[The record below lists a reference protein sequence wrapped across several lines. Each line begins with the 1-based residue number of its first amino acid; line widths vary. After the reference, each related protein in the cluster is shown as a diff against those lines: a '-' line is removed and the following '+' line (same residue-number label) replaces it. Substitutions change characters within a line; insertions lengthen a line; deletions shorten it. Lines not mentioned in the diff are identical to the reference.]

1 MKLRFWYQVHGKRDV
16 TLSPDAMLD
25 SIRPRVTGLM
35 YDGRMLQNGGWQNG
49 GLRLLHESAP
59 IILVGRLVSGDESY
73 LWDRDHWE
81 VEFRFWD
88 GPNCETVIQHIRQT
102 RQTIT
107 ITPMPCTLGS
117 TKLARI
123 CEQLSGYVART
134 TEGLIHVFQ
143 EGFFD
148 AEGESLF
155 PYCPKHRLRTR

>member
-1 MKLRFWYQVHGKRDV
+1 M

-35 YDGRMLQNGGWQNG
+35 YDGRMLQNGG
-49 GLRLLHESAP
+49 LRLLHESAP
-59 IILVGRLVSGDESY
+59 ILLLGRLVSGDESY
-73 LWDRDHWE
+73 LWDRVDWE
-81 VEFRFWD
+81 VELRSWD
-88 GPNCETVIQHIRQT
+88 GLNCETVIQHIRQT

-107 ITPMPCTLGS
+107 IKPVPCTLGN

-123 CEQLSGYVART
+123 CEQVSGYVART

-155 PYCPKHRLRTR
+155 PYCPKHCLRTR